1 MKWKSVNGSE
11 MKPCEELVFGKC
23 PATGEDVCV
32 TSIFSRRQV
41 CKTDL
46 QKRPYIQDINVVY
59 MKKPDTKF
67 SECIECPLIRKER
80 L

>member
-46 QKRPYIQDINVVY
+46 QKTPIYSGY
-59 MKKPDTKF
+59 KCSLYEKPDTKF